1 MERYELFDAF
11 DNVVWDAL
19 KAIEDVY
26 KRQDKYATDVV
37 GNLYKVK
44 KNTLKFEFD

>member
-1 MERYELFDAF
+1 MPTISKKIVR
-11 DNVVWDAL
+11 
-19 KAIEDVY
+19 I
-26 KRQDKYATDVV
+26 DKYATDVV